1 MSMEPGT
8 SSVITHRIISAAH
21 IDKTYHVIQNR
32 TIVIRRYPPYDLIS
46 VVWFYFKEGKPT
58 KKRTLKLNF
67 KLVKENQKGL
77 FAKASDG

>member
-1 MSMEPGT
+1 MSMSMEPGT

-46 VVWFYFKEGKPT
+46 VVWFYFNGRKT
-58 KKRTLKLNF
+58 KKQANLKA
-67 KLVKENQKGL
+67 KL
-77 FAKASDG
+77 